1 MRSIEFISET
11 QKLDEVI
18 PLIAKTNS
26 LAQAQAGMKASGRGT
41 IGTVGTTGTQKT
53 VGTPQSGQTI
63 NPTQIQAA
71 DKKLDQAIR
80 PGAEIPLPTVGTG
93 GPQKFKVTKVQGDEV
108 EVENPEGDSDSTQ
121 PKKLTFKKDDVKKSI
136 AI

>member
-26 LAQAQAGMKASGRGT
+26 LARAEVGIKARGMGTSGT
-41 IGTVGTTGTQKT
+41 IGTTGTQKT
-53 VGTPQSGQTI
+53 VGTPQSFQKI
-63 NPTQIQAA
+63 DPTQIKAV

-93 GPQKFKVTKVQGDEV
+93 APQKFKITKVQGDEV
-108 EVENPEGDSDSTQ
+108 EVENPERNSDSTQ

>member
-1 MRSIEFISET
+1 
-11 QKLDEVI
+11 
-18 PLIAKTNS
+18 
-26 LAQAQAGMKASGRGT
+26 MKASGRGT